1 MFTSIPK
8 FTISDVDLTTER
20 KGQFMFEGSAASGVY
35 GEIGVALLAKKL
47 LSSGFRF
54 EAGVEVG
61 GEIMLYNADKDV
73 AQYST
78 SVYEKLRATELYVK
92 PFCKVGLEARMLS
105 VGKGDINIF
114 ERKWTG
120 DTFKLVPSFAN
131 TTLIREP
138 SDPHLLK
145 ASTKAFARSLFPCDL
160 GFRLIKEGSDTSTDC
175 NNLLHYANTP
185 QTYEHYFTIEDF
197 GKKYTLYP
205 IVELLGLGISMRA
218 LPGAELKLDIKP
230 ITLRAEEIT
239 DTTAMVWGKIENHD
253 LMNGTV
259 KYGLGYIEAGRA
271 SHVKYVAHS
280 IDKNGNYSVKFKA
293 LKPNTTYQY
302 YAYIII
308 NGETYYGESKEFT
321 TKKVEAYRAWDE
333 TSTIVTYY
341 YDGKRD
347 SLKGWEISEN
357 HEVFYGKPVKVVFDE
372 SFSRYYP
379 KSFSFQW
386 CSELQ
391 SIDNLNY
398 LNTDSITDM
407 NSMFYRC
414 SSLTELDLSSFNTS
428 YVTDMSS
435 MFQECSSLTSLDL
448 SNFDTSNVTNMSS
461 MFSSCYS
468 LTSLDLSS
476 FNTSYVTDMSS
487 MFQEC
492 SSLTSLDLSNFDTS
506 NVTNMNHMFQVC
518 KSLPALDVSHFNT
531 SNVTTMRCMFTACDA
546 LTILDLTNFDTS
558 NVTDMTRMFCTCHSI
573 KTIYAGNWNRPANSS
588 GMFESSHNLV
598 GGKGTKKGR
607 NLYGYDKNGDPL
619 YYDCPGN
626 GSAAHIDGGKDW
638 PGLFTEK

>member
-1 MFTSIPK
+1 
-8 FTISDVDLTTER
+8 
-20 KGQFMFEGSAASGVY
+20 
-35 GEIGVALLAKKL
+35 
-47 LSSGFRF
+47 
-54 EAGVEVG
+54 
-61 GEIMLYNADKDV
+61 
-73 AQYST
+73 
-78 SVYEKLRATELYVK
+78 
-92 PFCKVGLEARMLS
+92 
-105 VGKGDINIF
+105 
-114 ERKWTG
+114 
-120 DTFKLVPSFAN
+120 
-131 TTLIREP
+131 
-138 SDPHLLK
+138 
-145 ASTKAFARSLFPCDL
+145 
-160 GFRLIKEGSDTSTDC
+160 
-175 NNLLHYANTP
+175 
-185 QTYEHYFTIEDF
+185 
-197 GKKYTLYP
+197 
-205 IVELLGLGISMRA
+205 VELLGLGINMRA

-448 SNFDTSNVTNMSS
+448 SNFDTSNVTNM
-461 MFSSCYS
+461 
-468 LTSLDLSS
+468 
-476 FNTSYVTDMSS
+476 
-487 MFQEC
+487 
-492 SSLTSLDLSNFDTS
+492 
-506 NVTNMNHMFQVC
+506 NHMFQVC